1 MTFRPRLT
9 LTGASHRPAHQRGV
23 TLLGLVFWAV
33 LIAMSALVAMRVLPT
48 VNEFAT
54 IKRVVTKI
62 AVEGGTTVPEIRAAF
77 ERAKSIEY
85 AIQSITGKDLD
96 VTKDNDR
103 IVVAFAYDKEI
114 ELFGPVSLLIK
125 YRGRSQ

>member
-1 MTFRPRLT
+1 MNFRPRSMSAP
-9 LTGASHRPAHQRGV
+9 TGPMQQRGV

-33 LIAMSALVAMRVLPT
+33 LISMGALVAMRVLPT

-62 AVEGGTTVPEIRAAF
+62 AAEGGSTVPEIRAAF
-77 ERAKSIEY
+77 ERAKGIEY
-85 AIQSITGKDLD
+85 SIQSISGKDLD
-96 VTKDNDR
+96 VTKDNDK
-103 IVVAFAYDKEI
+103 VVVSFAYDKEI

>member
-1 MTFRPRLT
+1 MVPRSYPVPV
-9 LTGASHRPAHQRGV
+9 AAAARPATQRGV

-33 LIAMSALVAMRVLPT
+33 LLSMGALVAMRV
-48 VNEFAT
+48 VS
-54 IKRVVTKI
+54 KI
-62 AVEGGTTVPEIRAAF
+62 AIEGGGTVPEIRAAF

-85 AIQSITGKDLD
+85 SIQSISGKDLD

>member
-1 MTFRPRLT
+1 MTYRPR
-9 LTGASHRPAHQRGV
+9 PACKPTRLGRQRGV

-33 LIAMSALVAMRVLPT
+33 VISMSALLAMRVLPT

-62 AVEGGTTVPEIRAAF
+62 AAEGGSTVSEIRAAF

-85 AIQSITGKDLD
+85 AIQSISGKDLD
-96 VTKDNDR
+96 ISKENDR
-103 IVVAFAYDKEI
+103 VVVSFAYDKEI

>member
-1 MTFRPRLT
+1 MTNRPHPVRKPTRL
-9 LTGASHRPAHQRGV
+9 ARQRGV

-33 LIAMSALVAMRVLPT
+33 VISMSALLAMRVLPT

-54 IKRVVTKI
+54 IKRVVTKV
-62 AVEGGTTVPEIRAAF
+62 AVEGGSTVTEIRAAF

-85 AIQSITGKDLD
+85 AIQSISGKDLD
-96 VTKDNDR
+96 ISKENDR
-103 IVVAFAYDKEI
+103 VVVSFSYDKEI

>member
-1 MTFRPRLT
+1 MTYRPRP
-9 LTGASHRPAHQRGV
+9 ASRPIRLGRQRGV

-33 LIAMSALVAMRVLPT
+33 VISMSALLAMRVLPT

-62 AVEGGTTVPEIRAAF
+62 AVEGGSTVSEIRAAF

-85 AIQSITGKDLD
+85 AIQSISGKDLD
-96 VTKDNDR
+96 ISKENDR
-103 IVVAFAYDKEI
+103 VVVSFAYDKEI